1 MSGSTGAL
9 ALAALGAGLVG
20 ATALSARP
28 PEGPVPT
35 LDGYFDRWQ
44 VQHHA
49 PDVDPRRMP
58 FVRQTLTVAYWM
70 SRPLAHAGCLP
81 DVLTLWGLWLAG
93 VVVVAAGAGH
103 RWPIL
108 AAGVAVLS
116 AMTDAVDGCVA
127 ALTDR
132 ATRFG
137 FVLDST
143 VDRVADLGLLLALAR
158 LPGSDPSPVAPAVL
172 AGAALF
178 LLEYTRARAG
188 NAGIGDVGVITV
200 GERPTRVIVAVLSL
214 LAAGVHPERSRFFGD
229 VGLWATGAAA
239 AAGSLQLLWHL
250 HRRLR

>member
-1 MSGSTGAL
+1 MTGSIGAL
-9 ALAALGAGLVG
+9 VLAVTAAGLIG
-20 ATALSARP
+20 ATAVSARP
-28 PEGPVPT
+28 PDRPVPD

-44 VQHHA
+44 VQHRA

-70 SRPLAHAGCLP
+70 SRPLARAGCQP
-81 DVLTLWGLWLAG
+81 DVLTVWGLWLAG
-93 VVVVAAGAGH
+93 AVLVAAGAGH

-108 AAGVAVLS
+108 AAGVTALS

-137 FVLDST
+137 FVLDSV
-143 VDRVADLGLLLALAR
+143 VDRAADLGIVLALTR
-158 LPGSDPSPVAPAVL
+158 LPGERPSPVALPVA

-188 NAGIGDVGVITV
+188 NAGMDDVGIVTV
-200 GERPTRVIVAVLSL
+200 GERPTRLIVAVFSL
-214 LAAGVHPERSRFFGD
+214 LAAGVYPERARFFGD
-229 VGLWATGAAA
+229 VGLWGTGVAAI
-239 AAGSLQLLWHL
+239 AGFLQLGWHL
-250 HRRLR
+250 RERLR